1 VRRLILLAISD
12 IHDRVKQISRVAS
25 EIDSLGIRVDAVIVA
40 GDLTYFKGVET
51 AKRILVELKEA
62 LRPKYVFFVPGNC
75 DDPATLNISKIDH
88 GIVNIHRNTAQI
100 EIYVLYGVGGGGI
113 SPFNTLIEF
122 SEEELRES
130 INRIIEVHGDTANT
144 IIVTHQPIYGFFD
157 DVDGLNIGSKA
168 FREFLDKHQPL
179 LWITGHV
186 HENSGYT
193 VSGKTTIIHPGP
205 LMRGHYAL
213 VKLDDKTPRVLEVNV
228 YKLK

>member
-1 VRRLILLAISD
+1 VRGLILLAISD

-25 EIDSLGIRVDAVIVA
+25 EIDSLGIRVDATIVA
-40 GDLTYFKGVET
+40 GDLTYFKGAQT
-51 AKRILVELKEA
+51 AKRILVELKEK
-62 LRPKYVFFVPGNC
+62 LKSEYVLFVPGNC
-75 DDPATLNISKIDH
+75 DDPATLNISEINH
-88 GIVNIHRNTAQI
+88 GITNIHGNVAQI
-100 EIYVLYGVGGGGI
+100 GIYVLYGVGGGGI

-122 SEEELRES
+122 SEEELRKY
-130 INRIIEVHGDTANT
+130 INYIREVHGDMSNT

-157 DVDGLNIGSKA
+157 DVNGLNIGSKA

-205 LMRGHYAL
+205 LMHGQYAL
-213 VKLDDKTPRVLEVNV
+213 VKLDDKTPRVLEVGI